1 MPFIIIPILFIV
13 LIHINNITIS
23 VGGSYQN
30 ANLNEIAFQLTFLFL
45 MHFLLCF
52 LETRDY
58 VHGAAGANLHLVNN
72 NNIVEKKD
80 IQFRTSFESNIHHGS
95 YPPHST
101 EETSSHLLDH
111 NYAASSFDE
120 CFGESWKGKLSK
132 IFFPWN

>member
-1 MPFIIIPILFIV
+1 M
-13 LIHINNITIS
+13 
-23 VGGSYQN
+23 GGSYQN
-30 ANLNEIAFQLTFLFL
+30 ANLNEMAFQLAFLFL

-58 VHGAAGANLHLVNN
+58 VHGAAGANLHFLNN

-80 IQFRTSFESNIHHGS
+80 IQFGTSFESNIHHGS
-95 YPPHST
+95 YPPHSA

-120 CFGESWKGKLSK
+120 CFGESWKGKAIKNICSLY
-132 IFFPWN
+132 FNH